1 MNIDGIGAG
10 PRAADFSRSPG
21 AAAAKATP
29 AGSAQFAGDLF
40 VSSLQALSEVEMTAL
55 LSMVDLPDSP
65 QQAGHLDDLL
75 RAAVAATAAGDGNR
89 AIGHLAEFAALSPKR
104 AETLASIPS
113 LSAIRGAVERLVARL
128 AVAAKAKAET
138 QLAQAVKLMES
149 LGAKELVVREIRAEN
164 VILIAGR
171 LLDAGGY
178 ANFVWSAELSRLVT
192 VPRPTRVAQGVH
204 GGSPSGKGIFGATFT
219 AIQSRTRRMWLRAPL
234 LVLLLG
240 WFVVGLAGGVFSAL
254 VRNYWPAMLPAPLV
268 AGGFE
273 LWGVGFLGLIG
284 VALYRSARNVRF

>member
-1 MNIDGIGAG
+1 MNIDGIGGG
-10 PRAADFSRSPG
+10 PQAADFSRSPG
-21 AAAAKATP
+21 AVAAKATP
-29 AGSAQFAGDLF
+29 TGTAQSAGDLF

-55 LSMVDLPDSP
+55 LSMVDVHDSP

-75 RAAVAATAAGDGNR
+75 RAAVAATADGDGNR

-104 AETLASIPS
+104 AETLASVPS
-113 LSAIRGAVERLVARL
+113 LSSIRGAVERLVTRL

-149 LGAKELVVREIRAEN
+149 LGTKGLVVREIRAEN

-178 ANFVWSAELSRLVT
+178 ANFVWSAELSRLVI
-192 VPRPTRVAQGVH
+192 VPLQPRVAHGVR

-219 AIQSRTRRMWLRAPL
+219 AIQSRTRQMWLRAPL

-240 WFVVGLAGGVFSAL
+240 WFVVGLGGGVFSAL
-254 VRNYWPAMLPAPLV
+254 VRNYWPAVLPASLV
-268 AGGFE
+268 ADAFE